1 MFDAVKGRAL
11 ILFLRLLPKNLLSR
25 LAGSVARVRL
35 PLPLRRLQLR
45 SFGKTFGVNF
55 DEVKAPLDEFGS
67 VQEFFVRE
75 LKPGCRPVDPAPDAF
90 VSPCDGA
97 WGQAGVV
104 ENGTLLQVK
113 GRPYSVGA
121 LLGDDALAKRFEG
134 GPYATLYLSPKDYH
148 RFHSPVAG
156 RITRAD
162 YLPGTLWPVN
172 RAGVHFVEGLFA
184 ENERIVAW
192 LTPDGHEAEA
202 LCMVAVGATCVGKVK
217 INFDDLETNIPR
229 RSRTVREYTG
239 GEQPRLAKGEE
250 WGRFEFGSTIVLV
263 ATPGW
268 AKLDVQSPGS
278 RLMLGSRI
286 GTAG

>member
-1 MFDAVKGRAL
+1 MLDELKGRAL
-11 ILFLRLLPKNLLSR
+11 IMFLRLLPKNLLSR
-25 LAGSVARVRL
+25 VAGVIASISL

-55 DEVKAPLDEFGS
+55 EEVRAPLDEFRS

-75 LKPGCRPVDPAPDAF
+75 LKEGARPVAPEEDAF

-97 WGQAGVV
+97 WGQSGFV
-104 ENGTLLQVK
+104 EKGTLLQVK

-121 LLGDDALAKRFEG
+121 LLGDDALAARFEG

-156 RITRAD
+156 RVTRAD

-192 LTPDGHEAEA
+192 LVPDAHPDEL

-217 INFDDLETNIPR
+217 VNFDSLETNIPR
-229 RSRTVREYTG
+229 TSRTVREY
-239 GEQPRLAKGEE
+239 GEGQQPHLDKGEE

-268 AKLDVQSPGS
+268 AALDVKDPGT
-278 RLMLGSRI
+278 RLLLGRRI
-286 GTAG
+286 GSVG

>member
-1 MFDAVKGRAL
+1 MSALKARAL
-11 ILFLRLLPKNLLSR
+11 ILFLRLMPKNLLSR
-25 LAGSVARVRL
+25 LAGHVARISL

-55 DEVKAPLDEFGS
+55 DEVKAPLDEFRS

-75 LKPGCRPVDPAPDAF
+75 LVPGCRPVDDAPDAF

-97 WGQAGVV
+97 WGQCGHV
-104 ENGTLLQVK
+104 EQGTLLQVK

-121 LLGDDALAKRFEG
+121 LLGDDALAARFEG

-156 RITRAD
+156 RVERAD

-172 RAGVHFVEGLFA
+172 RAGVELVNGLFA

-192 LTPDGHEAEA
+192 LVPDAHPEER
-202 LCMVAVGATCVGKVK
+202 LCMVAVGATMVGKVK
-217 INFDDLETNIPR
+217 LDFDDLETNIPR
-229 RSRTVREYTG
+229 ASRTVREYR
-239 GEQPRLAKGEE
+239 GEQQPHLDKGQE

-268 AKLDVQSPGS
+268 AKLDVQPTGT
-278 RLMLGSRI
+278 RVVLGQRI
-286 GTAG
+286 GTVG